1 MPIVVLLLLLL
12 LIGIGLY
19 IGPALFILA
28 GILDWNYSFIP
39 LGRAFGEMFWSSS
52 TEFLLVAVPFFVF
65 MSEILLRAGIA
76 DKIYGAVDPW
86 LRWLPG
92 GLMHTNIVTAALFST
107 TSGSSVAT
115 AASICTVAAPNID
128 KRRYNEGFF
137 LGTIAAGGTLGI
149 LIPPSVNLIIFGAL
163 AQVSVVDLYY
173 AAIIPGFLLAA
184 IFMVEIFVIC
194 LVFPKLRGE
203 ASRYDFREA
212 MSNLVILMF
221 PLGLFALVV
230 GTIYGGV
237 ATPTE
242 AAALGVIGALLIGAH
257 FGKLSWS
264 NIGRAVI
271 NTANMT
277 AMVML
282 IIISAVFLNLVLV
295 SIGFTGKFVDLILSL
310 NANRYVVLMWIVVAY
325 LVLGCF
331 METLSIMIATT
342 VPVTAVIVAL
352 GFNDVWWGIVFVV
365 LIECALITP
374 PVGLNLFVVKSARPQ
389 ADFLKICYGALP
401 FVVSMMILIGL
412 LVAVPEIAL
421 FLPQS
426 MK

>member
-1 MPIVVLLLLLL
+1 MPIVVLLTLVT
-12 LIGIGLY
+12 LIAMGLY
-19 IGPALFILA
+19 IGPALFVLA
-28 GILDWNYSFIP
+28 GILDWNYSFVP
-39 LGRAFGEMFWSSS
+39 LQRAFGEMFWSSS
-52 TEFLLVAVPFFVF
+52 TEFLLVSVPFFVF

-76 DKIYGAVDPW
+76 DKMYGAVAPW

-92 GLMHTNIVTAALFST
+92 GLMHTNIATAALFAT

-149 LIPPSVNLIIFGAL
+149 LIPPSVNLIIYGAL

-173 AAIIPGFLLAA
+173 AAMIPGFLLAA
-184 IFMVEIFVIC
+184 IFMGQILLIC
-194 LVFPKLRGE
+194 LVFPKLRGD
-203 ASRYDFREA
+203 APPFNLREA
-212 MSNLVILMF
+212 ILNLGFLAF
-221 PLGLFALVV
+221 PAALFALVC
-230 GTIYGGV
+230 GTIYGGI

-242 AAALGVIGALLIGAH
+242 AGALGVVGAVAIGFY

-264 NIGRAVI
+264 NIGRAII

-282 IIISAVFLNLVLV
+282 IIIAAVFLNLVLV
-295 SIGFTGKFVDLILSL
+295 SIGFTATFVDLILSL
-310 NANRYVVLMWIVVAY
+310 NADRYVILLCIIVAY

-331 METLSIMIATT
+331 METLSMMIATT
-342 VPVTAVIVAL
+342 APVTAIVVAL
-352 GFNDVWWGIVFVV
+352 GFSDVWWGIVFVV
-365 LIECALITP
+365 LLECALITP
-374 PVGLNLFVVKSARPQ
+374 PVGLNLFVVQSARPQ
-389 ADFLKICYGALP
+389 ANFVNICYGTLP
-401 FVVSMMILIGL
+401 FAIGMMGLIAL
-412 LVAVPEIAL
+412 LVAMPEIVL
-421 FLPQS
+421 FLPQA